1 MSFSFQLFKIY
12 IYLIT
17 PFGLLFSSFNISG
30 YIFDADTNKPI
41 QNAQIFEINNN
52 FGTTSDINGYF
63 LLTFTAKA
71 INDNEISEINLAIR
85 VIGYDHKELL
95 IDSMTYCLKC
105 NNSRADLGKIFL
117 KPKSIELNSID
128 IKSDIDES
136 NQISDIQISG
146 KELGENLKGNI
157 ATTLSNQPN
166 IGINS
171 FGIVTSKPSLRG
183 FSGDRFLLT
192 KDGDETGDLSQSSI
206 DHVIALD
213 MTEINEIEIIR
224 GPRSL
229 VYGPNT
235 IGGVVN
241 TGLLGDPKVRFKK
254 FKKHFLIGNDSYNS
268 GLYGNMMLYMPY
280 KNSQL
285 NLFLSQRETGNQQSP
300 DGELENT
307 QSLTEIYKLGFTRYA
322 KRGFL
327 NLQYENYNMSYG
339 IPPYPNAHEDGV
351 DILLL
356 KNSYLINYHRDLNLK
371 NFSQLNFKYNFIDYV
386 HIEMVNDDE
395 NTNDIQEYLDDGNFH
410 VSLAKITKNYKIELS
425 GKKILYGLEL
435 TEREFNPAG
444 FYLTPITNEKRS
456 SIYGFHEFTFKKLG
470 IDLQSSFRLGQLL
483 VNPGQYDIDS
493 QAANLILKDSEGNP
507 ILDENGNKISLVE
520 DKEFYN
526 LSLSFGIRK
535 VVDNIEFN
543 SWFMHT
549 MRPPRVEE
557 LFSDGPHL
565 ASYAFEIGNPN
576 LKSERIYGIENSMKY
591 KSDKQSMSIVT
602 FYNYSPYYFEMTKD
616 GLCEIPEDWQPW
628 TTHPCYGADYIDWGS
643 GAMGWLHKYSS
654 KGSEVVIKGYEFD
667 WQYYFDNMHLKYS
680 LSFVQGDSKTT
691 EMPLS
696 YISPMKQI
704 LTFDFIR
711 KNVNYKLRL
720 TNIDAQNR
728 TGEFETST
736 PETFLTDFVYTFNF
750 EAHSLTLQLNNIFD
764 KTYYNHLSRIKDL
777 KPEPGASIHFNYKVI
792 F

>member
-1 MSFSFQLFKIY
+1 MNSFLQLFKIY
-12 IYLIT
+12 IFLII
-17 PFGLLFSSFNISG
+17 PFGFLFPSYSIIG
-30 YIFDADTNKPI
+30 YVLDMDTNEPI
-41 QNAQIFEINNN
+41 QNAQIIAPKQNIGSTTDMEGYFNLIIEESIINNQIM
-52 FGTTSDINGYF
+52 S
-63 LLTFTAKA
+63 L
-71 INDNEISEINLAIR
+71 NLVVK
-85 VIGYDHKELL
+85 VIGYEDKELS
-95 IDSMTYCLKC
+95 I
-105 NNSRADLGKIFL
+105 NNLNTRNDLGKIFL
-117 KPKSIELNSID
+117 KIKSIELGSVHIH
-128 IKSDIDES
+128 SDINES

-157 ATTLSNQPN
+157 ATTLSSQPN

-213 MTEINEIEIIR
+213 MTEINEIEIVR

-229 VYGPNT
+229 VYGPNA

-241 TGLLGDPKVRFKK
+241 TSLLGDPKVRFEK
-254 FKKHFLIGNDSYNS
+254 FRKHFLIGNDSYNS
-268 GLYGNMMLYMPY
+268 GLYGNMMLYIPY
-280 KNSQL
+280 KNSQF

-307 QSLTEIYKLGFTRYA
+307 QSLTEIYKLGFTRYS
-322 KRGFL
+322 KRGYL
-327 NLQYENYNMSYG
+327 NLELENYNMSYG

-356 KNSYLINYHRDLNLK
+356 KNSHRINYHRDLNLK

-395 NTNDIQEYLDDGNFH
+395 NTNDIQEYLDNGNFH
-410 VSLAKITKNYKIELS
+410 VSLAKITKNYKLELS

-444 FYLTPITNEKRS
+444 FYLTPTTHEKRS
-456 SIYGFHEFTFKKLG
+456 SFYGFREFTFKKLG
-470 IDLQSSFRLGQLL
+470 IDFQSSFRLGQLH
-483 VNPGQYDIDS
+483 VNPGQYDINS

-526 LSLSFGIRK
+526 LSLSFGIKK
-535 VVDNIEFN
+535 VVDKIEFN

-576 LKSERIYGIENSMKY
+576 LESERIYGIENSMKY
-591 KSDKQSMSIVT
+591 KSDRQSMSVVT

-616 GLCEIPEDWQPW
+616 GLCEIPDDWQPW
-628 TTHPCYGADYIDWGS
+628 QSHPCAGADFIDWGS

-654 KGSEVVIKGYEFD
+654 KGSEVIIKGYEFD
-667 WQYYFDNMHLKYS
+667 WKYYFDNIHITYN

-728 TGEFETST
+728 LGQFETST
-736 PETFLTDFVYTFNF
+736 PNTFLTDFIYTFSF
-750 EAHSLTLQLNNIFD
+750 ESHRLTLQFNNIFD